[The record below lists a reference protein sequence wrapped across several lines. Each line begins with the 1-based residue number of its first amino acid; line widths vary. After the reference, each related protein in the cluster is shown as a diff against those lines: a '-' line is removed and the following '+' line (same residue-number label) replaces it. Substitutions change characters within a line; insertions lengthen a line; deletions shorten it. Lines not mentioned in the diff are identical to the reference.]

1 MTLPGSTSLN
11 SYTFQITLLGV
22 TPVVWRLVAVPGSL
36 TLDRL
41 HQVIQLAMGW
51 GCSHPY
57 RFDIA
62 GRNYEEPP
70 ADGSREAVDPRTI
83 SLDELGLSQGS
94 SLTYIYDSKDDW
106 VHHLTVQGV
115 APFAAT
121 LSAPALL
128 GGAGAC
134 PPEASGGP
142 GGYAALLAAL
152 RTPDSP
158 AGQDARERLGK
169 VTDPE
174 FWEPTGAA
182 EQLPKIGA
190 VASQRAADSHAGGK
204 HSGGRSKKHR
214 RGRR

>member
-1 MTLPGSTSLN
+1 
-11 SYTFQITLLGV
+11 
-22 TPVVWRLVAVPGSL
+22 VAVPGSL

-51 GCSHPY
+51 NRAHPY

-70 ADGSREAVDPRTI
+70 GDGALDAVDPRGV
-83 SLDELGLSQGS
+83 SLDQLGLSQGS
-94 SLTYIYDSKDDW
+94 SLTYIYDFTDDW
-106 VHHLTVQGV
+106 IHHLTVQGV
-115 APFAAT
+115 APFTAT

-134 PPEASGGP
+134 PPETSGGP
-142 GGYAALLAAL
+142 GGYAALLAAV

-158 AGQDARERLGK
+158 AGQDARERLGQ
-169 VTDPE
+169 VTDPGA
-174 FWEPTGAA
+174 WEPAGAAAQLPKMGPAAEPPAA
-182 EQLPKIGA
+182 EQQA
-190 VASQRAADSHAGGK
+190 
-204 HSGGRSKKHR
+204 GGRSKKRR